1 MRRYHIVEGDK
12 TTADG
17 VVQPH
22 TGAGAT
28 FKWHG
33 KTKSYVG
40 DKVNCPACKSTGIIQ
55 ASGSRLSFNVHQ
67 LMPALDGDLCICKCS
82 PPPKLVHSQTVFY
95 QDVTSG
101 IADTN
106 NATSTHSLNIESD
119 LANNLVKNKDKEKK
133 PCPSECIVKTYSF
146 ETKFGTLVISEESLK
161 NILSSEAF
169 VATPYV
175 PGKGSDGKSGITVGY
190 GYDLGQQPA
199 SQIKTDLKPYYT
211 DAQINR
217 LLVAQGKKGTAAQAL
232 VSSLSDITIS
242 KDKAYDM
249 AMIVKKRYAEDT
261 LSIYGDVLK
270 LHPHCQGAM
279 LSLVYNR
286 GNGLSGERRKEM
298 KEIQNDLKNGGTK
311 VPTLLRNMKRL
322 WTTKSDR
329 GLQKRREDEA
339 LLFEKGLKC
348 DCYQ

>member
-1 MRRYHIVEGDK
+1 MRRYYILEGDK
-12 TTADG
+12 TTVNG
-17 VVQPH
+17 VVQKH
-22 TGAGAT
+22 TGAAST
-28 FKWHG
+28 TSWHG
-33 KTKSYVG
+33 RTVSNID
-40 DKVNCPACKSTGIIQ
+40 DKILCPACKSEGKIKPV
-55 ASGSRLSFNVHQ
+55 GERHSFGNKGFI
-67 LMPALDGDLCICKCS
+67 PALNDDLCICKCS

-95 QDVTSG
+95 QDVASEVGDTSNASSMHG
-101 IADTN
+101 LNAQN
-106 NATSTHSLNIESD
+106 N
-119 LANNLVKNKDKEKK
+119 LANNLVESKDKEEK
-133 PCPSECIVKTYSF
+133 PCPPECIVKTYSF

-161 NILSSEAF
+161 SILSFEAF
-169 VATPYV
+169 VAIPYV
-175 PGKGSDGKSGITVGY
+175 PGKGSDGKSGVTLGY

-249 AMIVKKRYAEDT
+249 VMIVKKRYAEDT

-286 GNGLSGERRKEM
+286 GNDLRGERRKEM
-298 KEIQNDLKNGGTK
+298 KEIQSDLKNGGTK
-311 VPTLLRNMKRL
+311 VPTLLRDMKRL

-339 LLFEKGLKC
+339 ILFEKGLKC